1 MGRAGKIAAGVAG
14 AAALGWAAREVPA
27 AMGGDPRKGS
37 RGARVEASPQY
48 REGKF
53 RNPPQP
59 PRPEPEE
66 GRGSVLR
73 ELVSGREHRKPRLP
87 IPLVRELAETA
98 SEELAVTW
106 LGHSTALLEIEG
118 QRVLIDPVWAERC
131 SPSQAAGPRRLHSV
145 PVELAELPPVDAV
158 LISHDHYDHLDMHTT
173 RELARLQPSL
183 LFVVPLG
190 VGAHLERWGVP
201 ETRIVELDWDE
212 KAEVGSLT
220 LTATSAHH
228 FSGRGFRRDGTLWA
242 SWVIAGPT
250 QRVFYSGDTGYFDGF
265 ARTGEQYGPF
275 DLTLV
280 QIGAYSEHWA
290 DIHMTPE
297 EGVRTHLDVRGGLL
311 VPVHWAT
318 FVLAT
323 HDWSEPVERLCEEA
337 DAQAVPVAVPRPGER
352 VVVATPPKLDHWW
365 RRII

>member
-1 MGRAGKIAAGVAG
+1 M
-14 AAALGWAAREVPA
+14 
-27 AMGGDPRKGS
+27 
-37 RGARVEASPQY
+37 
-48 REGKF
+48 
-53 RNPPQP
+53 
-59 PRPEPEE
+59 
-66 GRGSVLR
+66 
-73 ELVSGREHRKPRLP
+73 
-87 IPLVRELAETA
+87 
-98 SEELAVTW
+98 
-106 LGHSTALLEIEG
+106 
-118 QRVLIDPVWAERC
+118 
-131 SPSQAAGPRRLHSV
+131 
-145 PVELAELPPVDAV
+145 DAV

-297 EGVRTHLDVRGGLL
+297 EGAHPPRRPRRAAGPGALGHVRAGHARLVGAGGAAVRGGGRAGRAGGGAA
-311 VPVHWAT
+311 PRRAGGRGH
-318 FVLAT
+318 
-323 HDWSEPVERLCEEA
+323 S
-337 DAQAVPVAVPRPGER
+337 AQAGPLVAAHHLSPRQQAGTPGR
-352 VVVATPPKLDHWW
+352 
-365 RRII
+365 